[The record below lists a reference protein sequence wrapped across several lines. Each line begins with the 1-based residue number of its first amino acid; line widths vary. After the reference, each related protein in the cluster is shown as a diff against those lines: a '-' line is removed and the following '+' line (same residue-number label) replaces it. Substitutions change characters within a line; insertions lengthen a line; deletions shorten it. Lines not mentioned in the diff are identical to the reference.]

1 MALKIGHLFAVTLRA
16 RFLKEVYCV
25 NLTPSLDLFLSLHFL
40 FIGDLYRNYFL
51 HTLDIPSLSHNMP
64 YISCRKYWY
73 T

>member
-40 FIGDLYRNYFL
+40 LIGDLYRN
-51 HTLDIPSLSHNMP
+51 
-64 YISCRKYWY
+64 
-73 T
+73 